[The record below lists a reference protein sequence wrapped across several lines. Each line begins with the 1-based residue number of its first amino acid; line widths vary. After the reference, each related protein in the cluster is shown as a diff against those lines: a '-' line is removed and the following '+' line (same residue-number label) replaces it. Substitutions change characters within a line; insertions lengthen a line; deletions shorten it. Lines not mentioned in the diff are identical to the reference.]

1 MYNMFNMYSLS
12 MSRWSENSVHNK
24 LTGPI
29 EIMKSQNGIVCCP
42 K

>member
-12 MSRWSENSVHNK
+12 MSKWSENPVHNK

-29 EIMKSQNGIVCCP
+29 ETVSQNA
-42 K
+42 